1 MFISCIDY
9 INKVKIGNFAEHS
22 NQLWGISSVPTWTK
36 INAGL
41 VKMYQKEVSHWSP
54 NIAEI
59 FLLILSL
66 HLSLLALLV
75 AGKVSCRSTHQF
87 WFVDGIQISSAR

>member
-36 INAGL
+36 INSGL
-41 VKMYQKEVSHWSP
+41 VKMYQKEVRPTFSNP
-54 NIAEI
+54 EI
-59 FLLILSL
+59 SDPKFLFHFL
-66 HLSLLALLV
+66 
-75 AGKVSCRSTHQF
+75 G
-87 WFVDGIQISSAR
+87 D